1 MKITNFYNK
10 ILIIILPFLIFS
22 CEIFKDFRKD
32 YQEPKVRFVDLQG
45 NPRPINLKTPAQ
57 NIEALNQQGSLIDR
71 KLESQPPIEVEKKQ
85 KIENKYAA
93 QNEMSELESTLTA
106 PTSTNQANDD
116 LKNISA
122 VENEEIVEKI
132 EYDLAKDEV
141 KIEEP
146 KATEKTET
154 KEVKRQKQKNIGA
167 GYFVQVGSFT
177 DKTHAE
183 KHLAKVKKTV
193 PTSTKFT
200 IQDAVVNQQNYH
212 RVLIGPYKTRKS
224 ANMMIS
230 KLKEKKHKAILIKKK

>member
-10 ILIIILPFLIFS
+10 ILIAILPFLICS

-57 NIEALNQQGSLIDR
+57 NIEALNKQGNLIDR
-71 KLESQPPIEVEKKQ
+71 KLESQPPIEISQQQ
-85 KIENKYAA
+85 KIENKYAS
-93 QNEMSELESTLTA
+93 QNDMSELEKT
-106 PTSTNQANDD
+106 TSMPVVQQKQVSDSND
-116 LKNISA
+116 ISI

-146 KATEKTET
+146 KPIATNKI
-154 KEVKRQKQKNIGA
+154 KQQKQVISK
-167 GYFVQVGSFT
+167 GYYVQVASF
-177 DKTHAE
+177 KSQIHA
-183 KHLAKVKKTV
+183 KNHLTKVKKMV
-193 PTSTKFT
+193 PSSTKFK

-212 RVLIGPYKTRKS
+212 RVLIGPYKTMKS
-224 ANMMIS
+224 ANLMIL
-230 KLKEKKHKAILIKKK
+230 KLKEKKQKAILIKEK